1 MATTGKQLS
10 SLPDASGFGGSN
22 ELLTW
27 VGEGLA
33 QKVTRDDFVASLP
46 ENRQSATAYTA
57 GNIVG
62 NAGLPNG
69 YYLECTTAGITA
81 ATALT
86 ISGSVTADVTTF
98 SDGTVTWTVRKNM
111 NSADLGYR
119 QPSTAYTTGNIAYH
133 SALPT
138 GWYLECTTAGTT
150 GSGALSISSPSIGG
164 TVSDGSV
171 TWVIRQTASTKNL
184 AGFLIGN
191 LKTDTNQISSNDDK
205 YITII
210 GGDSSSDSPF
220 IFMNGNNGDASTVKG
235 RIVINAQDLTKS
247 TQLTLDPNGELMIYN
262 SSGNTAD
269 LAGSAIVAKSLG
281 SNGYIKY
288 ASGLILQWGQD
299 ILTANGQEFP
309 LNISFSNSKQ
319 IFVTGFSEGSVYYFG
334 AASELSTFT
343 VGCNI
348 TPNKTPFRWF
358 AIGY

>member
-69 YYLECTTAGITA
+69 YYLECTTGGNTA

-86 ISGSVTADVTTF
+86 ISGSVIADVTTF

-119 QPSTAYTTGNIAYH
+119 QPSTAYTAGQIAYH

-138 GWYLECTTAGTT
+138 GYYLECTTGGTSS
-150 GSGALSISSPSIGG
+150 SGALTISTTTIGTTVADG
-164 TVSDGSV
+164 TVV
-171 TWVIRQTASTKNL
+171 WTIRDMSTALIKKSTEETDLDNANINGYMYYSGLASNAPTTASGMLLSMLDQINVQI
-184 AGFLIGN
+184 A
-191 LKTDTNQISSNDDK
+191 TDTDVNQFFRK
-205 YITII
+205 KQ
-210 GGDSSSDSPF
+210 
-220 IFMNGNNGDASTVKG
+220 NGTWSAW
-235 RIVINAQDLTKS
+235 Q
-247 TQLTLDPNGELMIYN
+247 QQE
-262 SSGNTAD
+262 
-269 LAGSAIVAKSLG
+269 AIVAKSLG
-281 SNGYIKY
+281 QNGYVKY
-288 ASGLILQWGQD
+288 TSGFIMQWGRVYVNINETKTITYPIKFPNGCMSMSLALKSASVIESVSITCQAEQSTAFISNKSSVNAD
-299 ILTANGQEFP
+299 I
-309 LNISFSNSKQ
+309 
-319 IFVTGFSEGSVYYFG
+319 YY
-334 AASELSTFT
+334 
-343 VGCNI
+343 I
-348 TPNKTPFRWF
+348 